1 LDELSGRSASGKRA
15 STVAK
20 NKQQQNR
27 LNDEEQMNQNQMNNA
42 SKKILVVDDI
52 GLCRRVRFLSPV

>member
-1 LDELSGRSASGKRA
+1 
-15 STVAK
+15 VAK
-20 NKQQQNR
+20 NKQQQKR

-42 SKKILVVDDI
+42 SKKILVVYDI

>member
-1 LDELSGRSASGKRA
+1 
-15 STVAK
+15 VAK
-20 NKQQQNR
+20 NKQQQKR

-52 GLCRRVRFLSPV
+52 GLCRRVRFRFARVTAHGNFCFG